1 MRIIYP
7 TAEGGVVVLTPA
19 ESIESLDDLAVQLVP
34 TGVPYR
40 IVQDADIPKDR
51 SQRDLWTADFTS
63 FDGVG
68 G

>member
-7 TAEGGVVVLTPA
+7 TADGGVAVLTPA
-19 ESIESLDDLAVQLVP
+19 EGIESLNDLAVQLVP

-40 IVQDADIPKDR
+40 IVQDGDIPADR